1 VMLLIPFMYI
11 PFMTVMDIS
20 NTARKVWETIRVP
33 VKSRKDVQVLKDPK
47 ANKEHHGTRFAYT
60 RKQTLHNWRN
70 FSSADHENMLLRL
83 FLVFHIILG
92 CFSLAFDIMVA
103 MEDVQNQKACKI
115 VDDNLGKLVNNT
127 DWIKLHFIG
136 LYGSI
141 VGTFYLVMTLYYMY
155 LQYASSLHRE
165 SYTRS
170 IQDKKL
176 REEKIHYSVLTEAAH
191 ANERMILEAQDA
203 HQRQLYDLENEN
215 HSATRKLELMNKL
228 RQTEEATRKKTQ
240 KDMEEQFKKVS
251 SLMHSQGGRGRGR
264 QTN

>member
-1 VMLLIPFMYI
+1 MYI

-20 NTARKVWETIRVP
+20 NTAMKVWETIRVP

-70 FSSADHENMLLRL
+70 FSSSDHENMLLRL

-141 VGTFYLVMTLYYMY
+141 VGTFYLAMTLYYMY

-165 SYTRS
+165 SFTRS

-176 REEKIHYSVLTEAAH
+176 REEKIHYSALTEAAH
-191 ANERMILEAQDA
+191 ANERMILEAQDEF
-203 HQRQLYDLENEN
+203 QRQMYQVENRADTA
-215 HSATRKLELMNKL
+215 SQKLDLMNKL
-228 RQTEEATRKKTQ
+228 RAQEATTRKQTK
-240 KDMEEQFKKVS
+240 KDMEAEFKKVS
-251 SLMHSQGGRGRGR
+251 NLMHFQGGRGHPGGR
-264 QTN
+264 KGGI